1 VVEEAGPTTDAVTPD
16 GAPAADPPGELTPE
30 LPPDTDTAYV
40 RNTALMTVGT
50 TLSRLTGYVRIAA
63 QTAALG
69 VTVGS
74 LGNVYTQAN
83 TTPNI
88 VYELILGGILTSVF
102 VPVFVDHQR
111 RNGRDAAFDLGRR
124 ILTLALVL
132 LTAIA
137 LVGIVFAPQIM
148 RLYLVAS
155 DAADRQAQIDLGVFL
170 LRWFL
175 PQIVF
180 YGVGAIASGLL
191 NAERR
196 FAAPMFAPILN
207 NVVAIAAFATYAM
220 LIAGG
225 EPSVEGITW
234 LEKTVLG
241 AGTTLGVVAMTV
253 ALWPSLRATGF
264 RWRLS
269 GGWGHPGIRRI
280 VRLSGWVFVYVAAN
294 QLAYIVI
301 IVLAGGICD
310 ACYQIYATA
319 FIIFLLPHS
328 IFAVSIFTALL
339 PAMAGRWSD
348 GDPAGVR
355 DRFSLGVRDTIVV
368 IVPAS
373 LAFLALAEPIVSVLL
388 QHGYVLERDVPL
400 IARTLQGFAVGLPF
414 FSAFQLITRTFYAT
428 QDSRTPALV
437 NIGAAVVTIT
447 VDVLLVRAIGW
458 DVPALALGHA
468 ASYVAATLAGLA
480 LLRPRLGS
488 LDSRRIGRTLARAV
502 PAAAVTAIAAWLV
515 AAGIA
520 SIADTDQVVWR
531 IVQVGLAVLAG
542 IVVYLL
548 AALMLGMEEVDDVVS
563 AVRRRIRG

>member
-1 VVEEAGPTTDAVTPD
+1 VEGIPADTT
-16 GAPAADPPGELTPE
+16 G
-30 LPPDTDTAYV
+30 AYV

-69 VTVGS
+69 VTIAP

-111 RNGRDAAFDLGRR
+111 RSGREAAFDLGRR
-124 ILTLALVL
+124 VLTLALVL
-132 LTAIA
+132 LSAVAI
-137 LVGIVFAPQIM
+137 LGIVFAPQIM

-155 DAADRQAQIDLGVFL
+155 DAADREAQIELGVFL
-170 LRWFL
+170 LRWFM

-180 YGVGAIASGLL
+180 YGIGAIASGLL
-191 NAERR
+191 NTERR

-207 NVVAIAAFATYAM
+207 NLVAIATFAAFAM
-220 LIAGG
+220 LRATA
-225 EPSVEGITW
+225 EPSVADITW

-264 RWRLS
+264 RWRFA

-280 VRLSGWVFVYVAAN
+280 VRLSGWVVVYVAAN
-294 QLAYIVI
+294 QLAYVAI
-301 IVLAGGICD
+301 IILAGGICD

-339 PAMAGRWSD
+339 PAMAERWTD
-348 GDPAGVR
+348 RDVDGVR
-355 DRFSLGVRDTIVV
+355 DRFSLGLRDTIVV

-373 LAFLALAEPIVSVLL
+373 FAFIALAEPIVSLL
-388 QHGYVLERDVPL
+388 LEYGWVQEEDVPL

-428 QDSRTPALV
+428 QDSRTPALI
-437 NIGAAVVTIT
+437 NIGAAIVTVVVDIALVLT
-447 VDVLLVRAIGW
+447 VGW

-468 ASYVAATLAGLA
+468 VSYVFASAVGLA
-480 LLRPRLGS
+480 LLRPKLDS
-488 LDSRRIGRTLARAV
+488 LDGRRVGGTIARAV
-502 PAAAVTAIAAWLV
+502 PAAAITAGIAWLV
-515 AAGIA
+515 ATGLGGTV
-520 SIADTDQVVWR
+520 DTQLVVGR
-531 IVQVGLAVLAG
+531 LVQVGLAVAAG
-542 IVVYLL
+542 IGAYLL
-548 AALMLGMEEVDDVVS
+548 AALMLGMEEVDEVIG
-563 AVRRRIRG
+563 AVRRRFRG

>member
-1 VVEEAGPTTDAVTPD
+1 VEGIPADTT
-16 GAPAADPPGELTPE
+16 G
-30 LPPDTDTAYV
+30 AYV

-69 VTVGS
+69 VTIAP

-111 RNGRDAAFDLGRR
+111 RSGREAAFDLGRR
-124 ILTLALVL
+124 VLTLALVL
-132 LTAIA
+132 LSAVAI
-137 LVGIVFAPQIM
+137 LGIVFAPQIM

-155 DAADRQAQIDLGVFL
+155 DAADREAQIELGVFL
-170 LRWFL
+170 LRWFM

-180 YGVGAIASGLL
+180 YGIGAIASGLL
-191 NAERR
+191 NTERR

-207 NVVAIAAFATYAM
+207 NLVAIATFAAFAM
-220 LIAGG
+220 LRATA
-225 EPSVEGITW
+225 EPSVADITW

-264 RWRLS
+264 RWRFA

-280 VRLSGWVFVYVAAN
+280 VRLSGWVVVYVAAN
-294 QLAYIVI
+294 QLAYVAI
-301 IVLAGGICD
+301 IILAGGICD

-339 PAMAGRWSD
+339 PAMAERWTD
-348 GDPAGVR
+348 RDVDGVR
-355 DRFSLGVRDTIVV
+355 DRFSLGLRDTIVV

-373 LAFLALAEPIVSVLL
+373 FAFIALAEPIVSLL
-388 QHGYVLERDVPL
+388 LEYGWVQEADVPL

-428 QDSRTPALV
+428 QDSRTPALI
-437 NIGAAVVTIT
+437 NIGAAIVTVVVDIALVLT
-447 VDVLLVRAIGW
+447 VGW

-468 ASYVAATLAGLA
+468 VSYVFASAVGLA
-480 LLRPRLGS
+480 LLRPKLDS
-488 LDSRRIGRTLARAV
+488 LDGRRVGGTIARAV
-502 PAAAVTAIAAWLV
+502 PAAAITAGIAWLV
-515 AAGIA
+515 ATGLGGTV
-520 SIADTDQVVWR
+520 DTQLVVGR
-531 IVQVGLAVLAG
+531 LVQVGLAVAAG
-542 IVVYLL
+542 IGAYLL
-548 AALMLGMEEVDDVVS
+548 AALMLGMEEVDEVIG
-563 AVRRRIRG
+563 AVRRRFRG

>member
-1 VVEEAGPTTDAVTPD
+1 VEGIPADTT
-16 GAPAADPPGELTPE
+16 G
-30 LPPDTDTAYV
+30 AYV

-69 VTVGS
+69 VTIAP

-111 RNGRDAAFDLGRR
+111 RSGREAAFDLGRR
-124 ILTLALVL
+124 VLTLALVL
-132 LTAIA
+132 LSAVAI
-137 LVGIVFAPQIM
+137 LGIVFAPQIM

-155 DAADRQAQIDLGVFL
+155 DAADRDAQIELGVFL
-170 LRWFL
+170 LRWFM

-180 YGVGAIASGLL
+180 YGIGAIASGLL
-191 NAERR
+191 NTERR

-207 NVVAIAAFATYAM
+207 NLVAIATFAAFAM
-220 LIAGG
+220 LRATA
-225 EPSVEGITW
+225 EPSVADITW

-264 RWRLS
+264 RWRFA

-280 VRLSGWVFVYVAAN
+280 VRLSGWVVVYVAAN
-294 QLAYIVI
+294 QLAYVAI
-301 IVLAGGICD
+301 IILAGGICD

-319 FIIFLLPHS
+319 FIVFLLPHS

-339 PAMAGRWSD
+339 PAMAERWTD
-348 GDPAGVR
+348 RDVDGVR
-355 DRFSLGVRDTIVV
+355 DRFSLGLRDTIVV

-373 LAFLALAEPIVSVLL
+373 FAFIALAEPIVSLL
-388 QHGYVLERDVPL
+388 LEYGWVQEEDVPL

-428 QDSRTPALV
+428 QDSRTPALI
-437 NIGAAVVTIT
+437 NIGAAIVTVI
-447 VDVLLVRAIGW
+447 VDVALVLRVGW

-468 ASYVAATLAGLA
+468 VSYVFASAVGLA
-480 LLRPRLGS
+480 LLRPKLDS
-488 LDSRRIGRTLARAV
+488 LDGRRVSATIARAV
-502 PAAAVTAIAAWLV
+502 PAAAITAGIAWLV
-515 AAGIA
+515 ATGLGATV
-520 SIADTDQVVWR
+520 DTQLVVGR
-531 IVQVGLAVLAG
+531 LVQVGLAVAAG
-542 IVVYLL
+542 IGAYLL
-548 AALMLGMEEVDDVVS
+548 AALMLGMEEVDEVIG
-563 AVRRRIRG
+563 AVRRRFRG

>member
-1 VVEEAGPTTDAVTPD
+1 VEGIPADTT
-16 GAPAADPPGELTPE
+16 G
-30 LPPDTDTAYV
+30 AYV

-69 VTVGS
+69 VTIAP

-111 RNGRDAAFDLGRR
+111 RSGREAAFDLGRR
-124 ILTLALVL
+124 VLTLALVL
-132 LTAIA
+132 LSAVAI
-137 LVGIVFAPQIM
+137 LGIVFAPQIM

-155 DAADRQAQIDLGVFL
+155 DAADRDAQIELGVFL
-170 LRWFL
+170 LRWFM

-180 YGVGAIASGLL
+180 YGIGAIASGLL
-191 NAERR
+191 NTERR

-207 NVVAIAAFATYAM
+207 NLVAIATFAAFAM
-220 LIAGG
+220 LRATA
-225 EPSVEGITW
+225 EPSVADITW

-264 RWRLS
+264 RWRFA

-280 VRLSGWVFVYVAAN
+280 VRLSGWVVVYVAAN
-294 QLAYIVI
+294 QLAYVAI
-301 IVLAGGICD
+301 IILAGGICD

-319 FIIFLLPHS
+319 FIVFLLPHS

-339 PAMAGRWSD
+339 PAMAERWTD
-348 GDPAGVR
+348 RDVDGVR
-355 DRFSLGVRDTIVV
+355 DRFSLGLRDTIVV

-373 LAFLALAEPIVSVLL
+373 FAFIALAEPIVSLL
-388 QHGYVLERDVPL
+388 LEYGWVQEEDVPL

-428 QDSRTPALV
+428 QDSRTPALI
-437 NIGAAVVTIT
+437 NIGAAIVTVI
-447 VDVLLVRAIGW
+447 VDVALVLTVGW

-468 ASYVAATLAGLA
+468 VSYVFASAVGLA
-480 LLRPRLGS
+480 LLRPKLDS
-488 LDSRRIGRTLARAV
+488 LDGRRVSATIARAV
-502 PAAAVTAIAAWLV
+502 PAAAITAGIAWLV
-515 AAGIA
+515 ATGLGATV
-520 SIADTDQVVWR
+520 DTQLVVGR
-531 IVQVGLAVLAG
+531 LVQVGLAVAAG
-542 IVVYLL
+542 IGAYLL
-548 AALMLGMEEVDDVVS
+548 AALMLGMEEVDEVIG
-563 AVRRRIRG
+563 AVRRRFRG

>member
-1 VVEEAGPTTDAVTPD
+1 VEGI
-16 GAPAADPPGELTPE
+16 
-30 LPPDTDTAYV
+30 PPDTTGAYV

-50 TLSRLTGYVRIAA
+50 TLSRLTGYVRIAV

-69 VTVGS
+69 VTIAP

-102 VPVFVDHQR
+102 VPVFVEHQR
-111 RNGRDAAFDLGRR
+111 RSGREAAFDLGRR
-124 ILTLALVL
+124 VLTLALVL
-132 LTAIA
+132 LSAVAI
-137 LVGIVFAPQIM
+137 VGIVFAPQIM

-155 DAADRQAQIDLGVFL
+155 DATDREAQIELGVFL
-170 LRWFL
+170 LRWFM

-180 YGVGAIASGLL
+180 YGIGAIASGLL
-191 NAERR
+191 NTERR

-207 NVVAIAAFATYAM
+207 NLIAVATFAAFAM
-220 LIAGG
+220 LRAGA
-225 EPSVEGITW
+225 EPSVGDITW

-264 RWRLS
+264 RWRFA

-280 VRLSGWVFVYVAAN
+280 VRLSGWVVVYVAAN
-294 QLAYIVI
+294 QLAYVVI
-301 IVLAGGICD
+301 IILAGGICD

-339 PAMAGRWSD
+339 PAMAERWTD
-348 GDPAGVR
+348 RDVDGVR
-355 DRFSLGVRDTIVV
+355 DRFSLGLRDTIVV

-373 LAFLALAEPIVSVLL
+373 LAFIALAEPIVSLL
-388 QHGYVLERDVPL
+388 LEYGWVQEEDVPL

-437 NIGAAVVTIT
+437 NIGAAIVTVA
-447 VDVLLVRAIGW
+447 VDVVLVRTVGW
-458 DVPALALGHA
+458 DIPALALGHA
-468 ASYVAATLAGLA
+468 ASYVFATAAGLA
-480 LLRPRLGS
+480 LLRPKLGS
-488 LDSRRIGRTLARAV
+488 LDGRRVSGTIARAV
-502 PAAAVTAIAAWLV
+502 PAAAVTAGIAWLV
-515 AAGIA
+515 ATGLG
-520 SIADTDQVVWR
+520 STVDTQLVVGR
-531 IVQVGLAVLAG
+531 LVQVGLAVAAG
-542 IVVYLL
+542 IGVYLL
-548 AALMLGMEEVDDVVS
+548 AALMLGVEEVDEVVG
-563 AVRRRIRG
+563 AVRRRFRG

>member
-1 VVEEAGPTTDAVTPD
+1 MEGIPADTT
-16 GAPAADPPGELTPE
+16 G
-30 LPPDTDTAYV
+30 AYV

-69 VTVGS
+69 VTIAP

-111 RNGRDAAFDLGRR
+111 RSGREAAFDLGRR
-124 ILTLALVL
+124 VLTLALVL
-132 LTAIA
+132 LSAVAI
-137 LVGIVFAPQIM
+137 LGIVFAPQIM

-155 DAADRQAQIDLGVFL
+155 DAADREAQIELGVFL
-170 LRWFL
+170 LRWFM

-180 YGVGAIASGLL
+180 YGIGAIASGLL
-191 NAERR
+191 NTERR

-207 NVVAIAAFATYAM
+207 NLVAIATFAAFAM
-220 LIAGG
+220 LRATA
-225 EPSVEGITW
+225 EPSVADITW

-264 RWRLS
+264 RWRFA

-280 VRLSGWVFVYVAAN
+280 VRLSGWVVVYVAAN
-294 QLAYIVI
+294 QLAYVAI
-301 IVLAGGICD
+301 IILAGGICD

-339 PAMAGRWSD
+339 PAMAERWTD
-348 GDPAGVR
+348 RDVDGVR
-355 DRFSLGVRDTIVV
+355 DRFSLGLRDTIVV

-373 LAFLALAEPIVSVLL
+373 FAFIALAEPIVSLL
-388 QHGYVLERDVPL
+388 LEYGWVQEADVPL

-428 QDSRTPALV
+428 QDSRTPALI
-437 NIGAAVVTIT
+437 NIGAAIVTVVVDIALVLT
-447 VDVLLVRAIGW
+447 VGW

-468 ASYVAATLAGLA
+468 VSYVFASAVGLA
-480 LLRPRLGS
+480 LLRPKLDS
-488 LDSRRIGRTLARAV
+488 LDGRRVGGTIARAV
-502 PAAAVTAIAAWLV
+502 PAAAITAGIAWLV
-515 AAGIA
+515 ATGLGGTV
-520 SIADTDQVVWR
+520 DTQLVVGR
-531 IVQVGLAVLAG
+531 LVQVGLAVAAG
-542 IVVYLL
+542 IGAYLL
-548 AALMLGMEEVDDVVS
+548 AALMLGMEEVDEVIG
-563 AVRRRIRG
+563 AVRRRFRG

>member
-1 VVEEAGPTTDAVTPD
+1 MEGI
-16 GAPAADPPGELTPE
+16 
-30 LPPDTDTAYV
+30 PPDTTGAYV

-50 TLSRLTGYVRIAA
+50 TLSRLTGYVRIAV

-69 VTVGS
+69 VTIAP

-111 RNGRDAAFDLGRR
+111 RSGRDAAFDLGRR
-124 ILTLALVL
+124 VLTLALVL
-132 LTAIA
+132 LSAVAIA
-137 LVGIVFAPQIM
+137 GIVFAPQIM

-155 DAADRQAQIDLGVFL
+155 DAADREAQIELGVFL
-170 LRWFL
+170 LRWFM

-180 YGVGAIASGLL
+180 YGIGAIASGLL
-191 NAERR
+191 NTERR

-207 NVVAIAAFATYAM
+207 NLVAIVTFAAFAM
-220 LIAGG
+220 LRAGA
-225 EPSVEGITW
+225 EPSVGDITW

-264 RWRLS
+264 RWRFA

-280 VRLSGWVFVYVAAN
+280 VRLSGWVVVYVAAN
-294 QLAYIVI
+294 QLAYVVI
-301 IVLAGGICD
+301 IILAGGICD

-339 PAMAGRWSD
+339 PAMAERWTD
-348 GDPAGVR
+348 RDLDGVR
-355 DRFSLGVRDTIVV
+355 DRFSLGLRDTIVV

-373 LAFLALAEPIVSVLL
+373 FAFIALAEPIVSLL
-388 QHGYVLERDVPL
+388 LEYGWVQEEDVPL

-437 NIGAAVVTIT
+437 NIGAAIVTVV
-447 VDVLLVRAIGW
+447 VDVTLVRTVGW
-458 DVPALALGHA
+458 DIPALALGHA
-468 ASYVAATLAGLA
+468 VSYAFATAVGLA
-480 LLRPRLGS
+480 LLRPKLGS
-488 LDSRRIGRTLARAV
+488 LDGRRVSGTIARAV
-502 PAAAVTAIAAWLV
+502 PAAAITAGIAWLV
-515 AAGIA
+515 ATGLG
-520 SIADTDQVVWR
+520 STVDTQLVVGR
-531 IVQVGLAVLAG
+531 LVQVGLAVAAG
-542 IVVYLL
+542 IGVYLL
-548 AALMLGMEEVDDVVS
+548 TALMLGMEEVDEVIG
-563 AVRRRIRG
+563 AVRRRFRG

>member
-1 VVEEAGPTTDAVTPD
+1 VEGIPADTT
-16 GAPAADPPGELTPE
+16 G
-30 LPPDTDTAYV
+30 AYV

-69 VTVGS
+69 VTIAP

-111 RNGRDAAFDLGRR
+111 RSGREAAFDLGRR
-124 ILTLALVL
+124 VLTLALVL
-132 LTAIA
+132 LSAVAI
-137 LVGIVFAPQIM
+137 LGIVFAPQIM

-155 DAADRQAQIDLGVFL
+155 DAADREAQIELGVFL
-170 LRWFL
+170 LRWFM

-180 YGVGAIASGLL
+180 YGIGAIASGLL
-191 NAERR
+191 NTERR

-207 NVVAIAAFATYAM
+207 NLVAIATFAAFAM
-220 LIAGG
+220 LRATA
-225 EPSVEGITW
+225 EPSVADITW

-264 RWRLS
+264 RWRFA

-280 VRLSGWVFVYVAAN
+280 VRLSGWVVVYVAAN
-294 QLAYIVI
+294 QLAYVAI
-301 IVLAGGICD
+301 IILAGGICD

-339 PAMAGRWSD
+339 PAMAERWTD
-348 GDPAGVR
+348 RDVDGVR
-355 DRFSLGVRDTIVV
+355 DRFSLGLRDTIVV

-373 LAFLALAEPIVSVLL
+373 FAFIALAEPIVSLL
-388 QHGYVLERDVPL
+388 LEYGWVQEADVPL

-428 QDSRTPALV
+428 QDSRTPALI
-437 NIGAAVVTIT
+437 NIGAAIVTVI
-447 VDVLLVRAIGW
+447 VDVALVLTVGW

-468 ASYVAATLAGLA
+468 VSYVFASAVGLA
-480 LLRPRLGS
+480 LLRPKLDS
-488 LDSRRIGRTLARAV
+488 LDGRRVGGTIARAV
-502 PAAAVTAIAAWLV
+502 PAAAITAGIAWLV
-515 AAGIA
+515 ATGLGGTV
-520 SIADTDQVVWR
+520 DTQLVVGR
-531 IVQVGLAVLAG
+531 LVQVGLAVAAG
-542 IVVYLL
+542 IGAYLL
-548 AALMLGMEEVDDVVS
+548 AALMLGMEEVDEVIG
-563 AVRRRIRG
+563 AVRRRFRG

>member
-1 VVEEAGPTTDAVTPD
+1 MEGI
-16 GAPAADPPGELTPE
+16 
-30 LPPDTDTAYV
+30 PPDTTGAYV

-69 VTVGS
+69 VTIAP

-111 RNGRDAAFDLGRR
+111 RNGREAAFDLGRR

-132 LTAIA
+132 LSAVA

-155 DAADRQAQIDLGVFL
+155 DAADREAQIELGVFL
-170 LRWFL
+170 LRWFM

-180 YGVGAIASGLL
+180 YGIGAIASGLL
-191 NAERR
+191 NTERR

-207 NVVAIAAFATYAM
+207 NLVAIATFAAYAM
-220 LIAGG
+220 LRAGAA
-225 EPSVEGITW
+225 PSVADITW

-253 ALWPSLRATGF
+253 ALWPSLRETGF
-264 RWRLS
+264 RWRLT

-280 VRLSGWVFVYVAAN
+280 VRLSGWVLVYVAAN
-294 QLAYIVI
+294 QLAYVVI
-301 IVLAGGICD
+301 IILAGSICD

-339 PAMAGRWSD
+339 PAMAERWTD
-348 GDPAGVR
+348 HDIDGVR
-355 DRFSLGVRDTIVV
+355 GRFSLGLRDTIVV

-373 LAFLALAEPIVSVLL
+373 FAFIALAQPIVSLL
-388 QHGYVLERDVPL
+388 LEYGWVQEEDVPL

-437 NIGAAVVTIT
+437 NIGAAIVTVA
-447 VDVLLVRAIGW
+447 VDVTLVSVVGW

-468 ASYVAATLAGLA
+468 LSYVFATTLGLA
-480 LLRPRLGS
+480 LLRPKLGS
-488 LDSRRIGRTLARAV
+488 LDGGRIAATIARAV
-502 PAAAVTAIAAWLV
+502 PAAAVTAAIAWLV
-515 AAGIA
+515 AAGVGA
-520 SIADTDQVVWR
+520 VVDAQMVVWR
-531 IVQVGLAVLAG
+531 LVQVGLAVVAG
-542 IVVYLL
+542 VGVYLL
-548 AALMLGMEEVDDVVS
+548 VALMLGMEEVDEVIG
-563 AVRRRIRG
+563 AVRRRFRG